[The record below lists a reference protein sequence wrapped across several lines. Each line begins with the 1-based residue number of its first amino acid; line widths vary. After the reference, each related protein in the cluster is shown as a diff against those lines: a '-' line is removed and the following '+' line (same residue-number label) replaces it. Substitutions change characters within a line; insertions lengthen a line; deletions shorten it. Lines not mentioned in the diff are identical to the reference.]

1 MKSKENA
8 SDTDHEIS
16 PNRAGT
22 MAVEATTS
30 AHAKPAINPW
40 IIAISVMLATF
51 LEVLDTTVVNV
62 SLPHIAG
69 SLSASVDESTWTLT
83 SYLVANA
90 IILPMTGWL
99 SNYFGRK
106 RMLLFSVTGF
116 TVSSFLCGLAPSLG
130 LLIFFRVIQGACG
143 GGLQPI
149 SQAVLLESFKP
160 EDRGKAMGFWGLGI
174 VVAPMLGPVLGGWLT
189 DSYSWRWVFY
199 INVPIGIAAVI
210 MTKLF
215 IFDPPYIRRT
225 SSRVD
230 YWGIG
235 MLALWV
241 GGLQIVLDKG
251 QEKDWFGTTWITV
264 VTIVCVLI
272 FIAFLAREFLTDT
285 PVVNLRVF
293 HNGTYSSGV
302 FLMSLLGVGLYGTTV
317 IIPLILQTLLGYPAV
332 RAGLAMAPRG
342 VGSFIAMPL
351 IGIIMVKFDA
361 RRLLGI
367 GLAVCAFT
375 MWQFS
380 HLNLNAGYWEFF
392 WPQFIMGLSLGL
404 IFVPLTTISM
414 APIAKE
420 QMGNATSLFNLVR
433 NIGGGFGISIVNSI
447 QTRLQQGNIH
457 ALGAHVNA
465 TNVIASNAFMHLKGM
480 FMSQNG
486 DPVRSA
492 EQAREMLFLMVQRQA
507 SMIAYNDVFRMLMW
521 LFLFMLPFLL
531 LMRRPERGAGGGMA
545 H

>member
-1 MKSKENA
+1 
-8 SDTDHEIS
+8 
-16 PNRAGT
+16 
-22 MAVEATTS
+22 MAVEAAAATHPRPT
-30 AHAKPAINPW
+30 INPW

-116 TVSSFLCGLAPSLG
+116 TISSFLCGLAPSLG

-149 SQAVLLESFKP
+149 SQAVLLESFP
-160 EDRGKAMGFWGLGI
+160 PQDRGKAMGFWGLGI

-199 INVPIGIAAVI
+199 INVPIGIAAVM

-251 QEKDWFGTTWITV
+251 QEKDWFSTTWITV
-264 VTIVCVLI
+264 VTVICVGL
-272 FIAFLAREFLTDT
+272 FLAFIVREFVTDT

-293 HNGTYSSGV
+293 RNVTYSSGV

-317 IIPLILQTLLGYPAV
+317 IIPLILQTLLGYPSV

-342 VGSFIAMPL
+342 IGSFIAMPL
-351 IGIIMVKFDA
+351 IGMIMVKFDP
-361 RRLLGI
+361 RRLLAT
-367 GLAVCAFT
+367 GLAICACT

-380 HLNLNAGYWEFF
+380 GLNLEAGYWDFF

-414 APIAKE
+414 APIQKE

-433 NIGGGFGISIVNSI
+433 NLGGGFGIAIVNSI

-457 ALGAHVNA
+457 ALGAHVKA
-465 TNVIASNAFMHLKGM
+465 TNLTATTTFMHLKAM
-480 FMSQNG
+480 FMGQNG
-486 DPVRSA
+486 DPARSA
-492 EQAREMLFLMVQRQA
+492 EQARAMLFMMVGRQA
-507 SMIAYNDVFRMLMW
+507 AMIAYNDVFRLLMW
-521 LFLFMLPFLL
+521 LFVFMFPFLL
-531 LMRRPERGAGGGMA
+531 LMKRPERGAQGGMA